1 MAACQTKAAR
11 NAPFVGFPIEQIQV
25 PSSRYYFAS
34 CRADRRPFDS
44 HCPTASLTRRTCA
57 ATGSARCTGC
67 SAARATTASA
77 TSGTNGAISIS
88 GVCQIRWSAEA
99 FLGKGREIYILREGE
114 TLFEVLDDRHAAKES
129 TLRHLES
136 GPCQIHRWIVARI
149 SSTR

>member
-1 MAACQTKAAR
+1 MNNKL
-11 NAPFVGFPIEQIQV
+11 FVP
-25 PSSRYYFAS
+25 R
-34 CRADRRPFDS
+34 DRRTFDS
-44 HCPTASLTRRTCA
+44 HCPHRLPHPKNLRGNRKRSLHWLL
-57 ATGSARCTGC
+57 S
-67 SAARATTASA
+67 SKS
-77 TSGTNGAISIS
+77 NY
-88 GVCQIRWSAEA
+88 GVSNFWNKWGDIDIWGMSIRWSAEA